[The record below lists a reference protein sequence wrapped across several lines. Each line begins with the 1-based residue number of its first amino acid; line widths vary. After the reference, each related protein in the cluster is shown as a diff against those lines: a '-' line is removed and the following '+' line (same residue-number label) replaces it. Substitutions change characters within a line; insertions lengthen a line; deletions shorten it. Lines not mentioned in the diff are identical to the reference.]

1 MSRPAIA
8 QAFMSNVR
16 DHDTR
21 RIDTAVRRRLVLV
34 ESRVLPAQVVPEA
47 ARRCV
52 DVEEA
57 RGRVTRVAERMDDA
71 ARDEHERPRR
81 HPERPALERDLELA
95 LENEERVGVVVVD
108 VRARTELARPVLELA
123 QRQLFGV
130 REQRHSAAGTVG
142 DRLAGRIWPRDGL
155 PGRRDARCHRG
166 RA

>member
-1 MSRPAIA
+1 
-8 QAFMSNVR
+8 MSNVR
-16 DHDTR
+16 T
-21 RIDTAVRRRLVLV
+21 TTLAGSSAAVRRRLVLV

-47 ARRCV
+47 ARRRV

-71 ARDEHERPRR
+71 ARDEHERPGRR
-81 HPERPALERDLELA
+81 PERPALERDLELA

-108 VRARTELARPVLELA
+108 VRARAALARPVLEVG
-123 QRQLFGV
+123 QRQLLGV

-142 DRLAGRIWPRDGL
+142 DRLTGRIWPRDEL